1 MHVTMEM
8 SAWLERFWKNIIP
21 QETGHTYS
29 PNMINQTEFFIGPNK
44 QFRAHGFYLKIWKG
58 RFSNP
63 AKFQGTMKT
72 WEPDYVHKL
81 RHSFNISQGLH
92 VFRWIGH
99 HRFDEKQKYFFVEKK
114 KK

>member
-81 RHSFNISQGLH
+81 RHSFNIL
-92 VFRWIGH
+92 I
-99 HRFDEKQKYFFVEKK
+99 FFVVVEKK
-114 KK
+114 KKKKSSLKYYYWD